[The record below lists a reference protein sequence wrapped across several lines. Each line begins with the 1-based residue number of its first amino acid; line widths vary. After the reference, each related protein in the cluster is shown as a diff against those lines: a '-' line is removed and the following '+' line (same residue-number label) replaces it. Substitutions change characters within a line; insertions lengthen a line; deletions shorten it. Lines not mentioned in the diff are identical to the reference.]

1 MIMQGGM
8 FMKFSLFIDE
18 NHDEE
23 VIVYVHSINKT
34 VEQIKAVLEESS
46 AELIGYKDKLS
57 VIVDLDTIVCF
68 SVENNRV
75 YAITTS
81 DKLYLKNRLYQ
92 LEQKLPNNFI
102 KINQSC
108 IANIKQ
114 IKCFD
119 SSISGTLLVK
129 FKNGFEDYVSR
140 RQIKFVKERLG
151 L

>member
-1 MIMQGGM
+1 
-8 FMKFSLFIDE
+8 MKFSLFIDE